1 MNTKNNFVVFQ
12 RKMFDL
18 QNVLI
23 ELKKENK
30 YYQVKEEYLKQI
42 FQYSI
47 QKIKKYI
54 QRIETSNEED
64 KDKNEIY
71 KQLLK
76 DFQIQKEKQKDDIN
90 LMIPILQTLKTK
102 IKDFNNEYLNRAELE
117 EKKMLSMV
125 KFILINEI
133 NEKDSIIQKMKLTY
147 QHIKIYNFVQELNR
161 EIYLNFPLNINFNQ
175 ENINMKKL
183 NNQISKIKNSNIEKI
198 KKSIELLN
206 MKIEEQQNKNIKTKL
221 KEGYIAKLNNE
232 RFKTKLIINMHN
244 YDSDDSDCSSN
255 SDKFSFEELNIEIE
269 QIDYD
274 SFSKNSDLSCN
285 NNRKNNQ
292 HINSTLNQNNILNEH
307 LNVLKKKFLNL
318 TKTKNQYIHQINKI
332 KNLNK
337 KMRNYVKKLKST
349 ISLSQNSNLNPK
361 ILLKKQNY
369 KIINTDCNNNILLIP

>member
-147 QHIKIYNFVQELNR
+147 EHIKIYNFVQELNR

-307 LNVLKKKFLNL
+307 LNVLKKNFLKL

>member
-1 MNTKNNFVVFQ
+1 MNTKNNFVVYQ
-12 RKMFDL
+12 RKIFDL
-18 QNVLI
+18 KNVLI

-42 FQYSI
+42 FEYSI
-47 QKIKKYI
+47 QIIKKYI
-54 QRIETSNEED
+54 RRIENNNEEVRE

-71 KQLLK
+71 TQLLK

-90 LMIPILQTLKTK
+90 LMIQILKTLKIK
-102 IKDFNNEYLNRAELE
+102 VKDFNNEYLNKSELE
-117 EKKMLSMV
+117 EKRTLSLD

-161 EIYLNFPLNINFNQ
+161 EIYLNLPLNININQ
-175 ENINMKKL
+175 GNINMKKL
-183 NNQISKIKNSNIEKI
+183 NKQISKIKNSNIEKI
-198 KKSIELLN
+198 KKSIKLLN

-221 KEGYIAKLNNE
+221 KEGYIVKLNNE
-232 RFKTKLIINMHN
+232 RFNTKLIINMHN

-274 SFSKNSDLSCN
+274 SSSKNSDLSLN
-285 NNRKNNQ
+285 NNHKY
-292 HINSTLNQNNILNEH
+292 INSDFNENNLLNEH
-307 LNVLKKKFLNL
+307 LNFLKKNFLKL

-337 KMRNYVKKLKST
+337 KMRKYVKKLKST
-349 ISLSQNSNLNPK
+349 ISLSQNSNINHKVL
-361 ILLKKQNY
+361 IKKPNY
-369 KIINTDCNNNILLIP
+369 EIISKDCNNNNLIIP

>member
-47 QKIKKYI
+47 QIIKKYI

-147 QHIKIYNFVQELNR
+147 EHIKIYNFVQELNR

-198 KKSIELLN
+198 KK
-206 MKIEEQQNKNIKTKL
+206 
-221 KEGYIAKLNNE
+221 
-232 RFKTKLIINMHN
+232 
-244 YDSDDSDCSSN
+244 
-255 SDKFSFEELNIEIE
+255 
-269 QIDYD
+269 
-274 SFSKNSDLSCN
+274 
-285 NNRKNNQ
+285 
-292 HINSTLNQNNILNEH
+292 
-307 LNVLKKKFLNL
+307 
-318 TKTKNQYIHQINKI
+318 
-332 KNLNK
+332 
-337 KMRNYVKKLKST
+337 
-349 ISLSQNSNLNPK
+349 
-361 ILLKKQNY
+361 
-369 KIINTDCNNNILLIP
+369 